1 MNSETTRALIDPESA
16 GVAGPEAG
24 MAGITAVERDTGL
37 AKDTLR
43 VWERR
48 YGFPKPVRDRFG
60 ERAYPREQVEKLRVL
75 KRLID
80 GGQRPGKIIQYS
92 LGELLAR
99 IRKEDNQGGPS
110 PLDPALAAKIDLLRA
125 HRVDELRDELGQA
138 LARAGLQ
145 RFVIE
150 VAGPLNVAVGEAWMR
165 GDVQI
170 FEEHLYSECMQ
181 MILRGAIA
189 GLPRVQGGPCVLMST
204 FPLESHGLGLL
215 MAEALFVLEGAHCVP
230 LGVCTPVVEIA
241 RAARAQ
247 GADIVALSFSLGAP
261 ATPTIEGLRALRE
274 QLPES
279 TEIWAGGASVALGR
293 LPSGEVRVLR
303 ELAAIGAALAA
314 WRARRQG

>member
-1 MNSETTRALIDPESA
+1 M
-16 GVAGPEAG
+16 V
-24 MAGITAVERDTGL
+24 GIAAVERDTGL
-37 AKDTLR
+37 GKDTLR

-48 YGFPKPVRDRFG
+48 YGFPTPERDRFG
-60 ERAYPREQVEKLRVL
+60 ERVYPREQIEKLRVL

-80 GGQRPGKIIQYS
+80 GGQRPGKIIRCS
-92 LGELLAR
+92 LVELLAR
-99 IRKEDNQGGPS
+99 IRKDDIEGHPPS
-110 PLDPALAAKIDLLRA
+110 HDPALAAKIDLLRT
-125 HRVDELRDELGQA
+125 HRVDELRGELAQA

-204 FPLESHGLGLL
+204 FPHETHGLGLL

-241 RAARAQ
+241 RAARAH
-247 GADIVALSFSLGAP
+247 GADIVALSFSLASPP
-261 ATPTIEGLRALRE
+261 APTIEGLRTLRE

-279 TEIWAGGASVALGR
+279 TEIWTGGASVALGR
-293 LPSGEVRVLR
+293 LPPGEVRVLR
-303 ELAAIGAALAA
+303 ELSAIGAALAA
-314 WRARRQG
+314 WRARRRA